1 MQFVYKLHNLDI
13 ALTLVLNFSNNYI
26 YFVTDTDMLMH
37 YMEDDKNVGVNVD
50 AATILA
56 IRMGSRVGMEGALI
70 KEWRS
75 RHEMLLTVNE
85 SLLPLN
91 TSRLL

>member
-1 MQFVYKLHNLDI
+1 MYD
-13 ALTLVLNFSNNYI
+13 
-26 YFVTDTDMLMH
+26 
-37 YMEDDKNVGVNVD
+37 MEDVKNNGVNVN
-50 AATILA
+50 AATMLA

-85 SLLPLN
+85 SLLILN
-91 TSRLL
+91 INMIP

>member
-1 MQFVYKLHNLDI
+1 
-13 ALTLVLNFSNNYI
+13 
-26 YFVTDTDMLMH
+26 MH
-37 YMEDDKNVGVNVD
+37 DMEDDKNVGVNVD

-91 TSRLL
+91 TSRLP